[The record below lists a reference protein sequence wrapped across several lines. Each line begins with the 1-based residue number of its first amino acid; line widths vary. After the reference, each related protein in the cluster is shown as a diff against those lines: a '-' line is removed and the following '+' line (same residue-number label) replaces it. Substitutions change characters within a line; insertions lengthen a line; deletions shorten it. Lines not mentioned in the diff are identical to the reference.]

1 MILDPSAPGATP
13 MAVLCRDLT
22 KTEQFNEKFLNVYK
36 YEVLGGLHTLKA
48 KHQLIEEYPENP
60 FYQQAI
66 AEIYVHLS
74 DEQALRLAQCH
85 NLNSHFVHKITHR
98 DLVNQICLIFCTCFL
113 QVEACRARLYRIAGK
128 DMDSETPPVTAE
140 WKESCKRAI
149 IPKVYSYMFICIGIY
164 TPCKLHILLVTTII
178 HVCSNISICM
188 HKSKLLYSSMCII
201 IAYQYGGHKW

>member
-1 MILDPSAPGATP
+1 MSQLVEPPRESRLLRVADNIFVEKLKEKMILDPSAPGATP

-74 DEQALRLAQCH
+74 DEQALRLAQRH

-98 DLVNQICLIFCTCFL
+98 DLVSQIYSDFL
-113 QVEACRARLYRIAGK
+113 
-128 DMDSETPPVTAE
+128 
-140 WKESCKRAI
+140 
-149 IPKVYSYMFICIGIY
+149 YMLFTGG
-164 TPCKLHILLVTTII
+164 
-178 HVCSNISICM
+178 
-188 HKSKLLYSSMCII
+188 SMPR
-201 IAYQYGGHKW
+201 